1 MTDEQAILRCQ
12 DGEREAFCHV
22 VDEYK
27 DVLYGTAL
35 DDQESRRW
43 PRSRSRRPS
52 WRHGEELR
60 TLGQAVR
67 SSPGLCASW

>member
-35 DDQESRRW
+35 DDQESGAGR
-43 PRSRSRRPS
+43 
-52 WRHGEELR
+52 GA
-60 TLGQAVR
+60 G
-67 SSPGLCASW
+67 PGGLPGGMARNSGL